1 MLKQISIA
9 AIALCASLTMSA
21 QAATIPYPDIGTPAP
36 ANTFTAEADGDIV
49 AFFYASSAAYKS
61 RIGVKINGA
70 APVTY
75 GLVNHDSTYGDSIV
89 LGSALAGQSLE
100 FELQVLGKDLSWFSV
115 AAYNIDLK
123 NHAYAT
129 AFGGDADIDAGTYI
143 GFEDL
148 PYLGDLDYNDHQ
160 FVFSNVKYSNV
171 PEPAGLVLLGLGLL
185 ALGYSRKRM
194 VN

>member
-21 QAATIPYPDIGTPAP
+21 QAATIPYPDVGTPAP
-36 ANTFTAEADGDIV
+36 ANTFTAVATGDIV
-49 AFFYASSAAYKS
+49 GYFFSSSAAYKS
-61 RIGVKINGA
+61 RIGVSINGA
-70 APVTY
+70 TPVTY
-75 GLVNHDSTYGDSIV
+75 GLVNQTSSYGDSLI
-89 LGSALAGQSLE
+89 LGSANAGDTLE
-100 FELQVLGKDLSWFSV
+100 FELQVLSKDMSWFSV
-115 AAYNIDLK
+115 AAYNIDLA

-129 AFGGDADIDAGTYI
+129 AFGGDLDIPAGTYV

-160 FVFSNVKYSNV
+160 FVFTNVAYTNV